1 MKRAAWVIGG
11 ALILLGVCML
21 LQTAH
26 ILPGSLIGHG
36 LPGGVMVHGKWSGI
50 GWGAWAIAFGV
61 GFLVWAS
68 GARSKT

>member
-1 MKRAAWVIGG
+1 MWRVAGIIGI
-11 ALILLGVCML
+11 ALIVLGVCML

-26 ILPGSLIGHG
+26 VLPGSMISHG

-61 GFLVWAS
+61 GFLVWAG
-68 GARSKT
+68 GARSKS